1 MEKTLNQNSSDTSL
15 TLSLI
20 KWWATICIIIATG
33 SRAFE
38 LHAIDLVFGWIGTA
52 MWLLASIRMQD
63 RPLLVVNIV
72 CLSFISYGLV
82 RIFV

>member
-1 MEKTLNQNSSDTSL
+1 MEKTLNQNSSDTS
-15 TLSLI
+15 LSLI

>member
-1 MEKTLNQNSSDTSL
+1 MENTLNQNSSDTS
-15 TLSLI
+15 LSLI

-52 MWLLASIRMQD
+52 MWLLASVKMQD

>member
-1 MEKTLNQNSSDTSL
+1 MNQNSSDAS
-15 TLSLI
+15 LSLI

-33 SRAFE
+33 ARAFE
-38 LHAIDLVFGWIGTA
+38 LHAVDLVFGWVGTA
-52 MWLLASIRMQD
+52 MWLLASIKMKD

-82 RIFV
+82 RTLI

>member
-1 MEKTLNQNSSDTSL
+1 MEKTLNQNSSDAS
-15 TLSLI
+15 LSLI
-20 KWWATICIIIATG
+20 KWWATIAIIIATG

-52 MWLLASIRMQD
+52 MWLLASIKMQD